1 MGFLI
6 NKWLDVGE
14 NDDKSN
20 LFYKIYRQLPHY
32 SCKKLARIAIECPN
46 KQLCYEAINNFG
58 YKSDVYENINALK
71 NVIENAPYDIVRSE
85 AAIIYY
91 KHYRDIDL
99 INSLFEELKDDSA
112 RIKLSKYIEDT
123 KYLPALHSL
132 NKQNLSGSDRNI
144 LHYQI
149 DRLEKQK
156 ENEIIKNEVDKLE
169 TIDDIKVLNKMLDYK
184 FNYLEEKDT
193 EKYYSSVLKRIYQID
208 DNTLVSI
215 ICNKNTRKINDLG
228 LKIIDSILTI
238 NKLLNHKESFD
249 DAYKAK
255 IEQRKQMI
263 ISEKL
268 CPNGSHIFEYKR
280 TYGDMYDNEIQINTD
295 VYICKRCGLIKED
308 EKWDSGYRQIHYHWS
323 GVVDECNI
331 NN

>member
-6 NKWLDVGE
+6 NKWLDVDE

-20 LFYKIYRQLPHY
+20 LFYRIYRQLPHY

-58 YKSDVYENINALK
+58 FKSNTYENINALK
-71 NVIENAPYDIVRSE
+71 NVIDNARYDIVRSE
-85 AAIIYY
+85 AAVIYY
-91 KHYRDIDL
+91 KHYRNIEL

-123 KYLPALHSL
+123 KYLPTLHSL
-132 NKQNLSGSDRNI
+132 NKQSLSGGDRNI

-156 ENEIIKNEVDKLE
+156 ENEIIKNEVDKLD
-169 TIDDIKVLNKMLDYK
+169 TINDIKVLNKMLSLK
-184 FNYLEEKDT
+184 FNHLEEKDT
-193 EKYYSSVLKRIYQID
+193 EKYYYSVLKRIYQID
-208 DNTLVSI
+208 KDALVSI
-215 ICNKNTRKINDLG
+215 ISNADTRKISDIG
-228 LKIIDSILTI
+228 LKIIDSIPTI

-249 DAYKAK
+249 NAYNAK
-255 IEQRKQMI
+255 IEERKQMI

-308 EKWDSGYRQIHYHWS
+308 EKWGSGYRQIYYHWS